1 MDFMLKPQETGCLR
15 DDAQIAEA
23 TSAPLKF
30 SDIVCWLSKGE
41 GPLSDLCDLGKI
53 RGKKIEFS
61 GTPSL
66 NLRQE

>member
-1 MDFMLKPQETGCLR
+1 MLKPQETGCLR

-41 GPLSDLCDLGKI
+41 GPLSELCDLGKI
-53 RGKKIEFS
+53 REKK
-61 GTPSL
+61 
-66 NLRQE
+66 